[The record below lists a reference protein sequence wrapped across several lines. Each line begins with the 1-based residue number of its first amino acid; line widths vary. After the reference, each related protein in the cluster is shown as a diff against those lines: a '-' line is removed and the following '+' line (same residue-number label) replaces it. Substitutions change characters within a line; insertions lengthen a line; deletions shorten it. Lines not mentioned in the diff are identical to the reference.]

1 MRGEGRRPFVAT
13 RISRIEA
20 TFVNVANDGEVVT
33 VGFAD
38 HQYETQEY
46 VLLTRLLDPSES
58 DRESGEDDVHI
69 SVNDQIRST
78 YGGIERIT
86 LSGSQV
92 LLELS
97 IATADEIQVEPLL
110 ILNFKKAAV
119 DLGGLWQGLELLC
132 NGYVELRRDT

>member
-1 MRGEGRRPFVAT
+1 MAT